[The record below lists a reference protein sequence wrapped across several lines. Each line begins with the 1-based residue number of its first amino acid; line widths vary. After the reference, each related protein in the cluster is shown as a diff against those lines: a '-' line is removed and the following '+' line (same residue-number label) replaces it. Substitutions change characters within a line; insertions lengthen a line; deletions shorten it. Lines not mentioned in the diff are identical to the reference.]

1 MKRLVLLL
9 AVAIA
14 ALTASPAHAAPSA
27 GAPGLGDRLFPLLG
41 NGGYD
46 VQHYD
51 LDLRYATSAPSTP
64 MDGKV
69 TILAR
74 ATQAL
79 SRFDLDYGGRS
90 VGGVSVNGAPA
101 AFRRDG
107 EELVITPRRAI
118 GNGDL
123 FVVRVSYFA
132 VPTAPDPDDFSTE
145 AFFYYPSGSATA
157 GQPNF
162 THRFLPSND
171 HPSDKATFDIRFDVP
186 AGVTA
191 LANGSQVLKWS
202 DHGRSHFVYVMR
214 QPMATELIQ
223 LAVGHYD
230 ITTPAARTNVFVRDA
245 TAQPITAK
253 FKPLLDVTPSQID
266 WMSARVG
273 GYP

>member
-1 MKRLVLLL
+1 MKRIPLLVTIFVLL
-9 AVAIA
+9 
-14 ALTASPAHAAPSA
+14 TAAPAFANGPSP

-107 EELVITPRRAI
+107 EGLVITPRRPI
-118 GNGDL
+118 GNRDL
-123 FVVRVSYFA
+123 FVVSVAYVA
-132 VPTAPDPDDFSTE
+132 VPTAPDNDDFATE
-145 AFFYYPSGSATA
+145 AFFYHPSGSATA

-162 THRFLPSND
+162 SHLFLPSND

-186 AGVTA
+186 AGQTA
-191 LANGSQVLKWS
+191 VANGVPVLKWT
-202 DHGRSHFVYVMR
+202 DRGRSHFVYVQR

-223 LAVGHYD
+223 LAVGEYD
-230 ITTPAARTNVFVRDA
+230 ITTPAARSNVFVRDV
-245 TAQPITAK
+245 TARPITAK
-253 FKPLLDVTPSQID
+253 FKPLLEVTPSQID
-266 WMSARVG
+266 WMQTRVG
-273 GYP
+273 